1 MEFLADVMN
10 DEFTTRT
17 NVYITQKAIFFKT
30 NGFNRGLKK
39 ARMFCTEVMKY
50 RTYDKK
56 NESISLKNCQSQSST
71 GAVNSFFAL
80 YVKLIKQT

>member
-50 RTYDKK
+50 RAYD
-56 NESISLKNCQSQSST
+56 N
-71 GAVNSFFAL
+71 
-80 YVKLIKQT
+80 